1 MRDAANSAVLAV
13 TAVVALGWAGQHVWG
28 WVQDRLED
36 SRAEAPEMRRRRLM
50 IRWLRH
56 HLPVAELVD
65 WLDSGLLGGA
75 MRGLFL
81 PDYSAIFERELR
93 QAIPGGKAAAGCVFA
108 TGIGVWAAGRAVLL
122 ETRFSPHLSSAT
134 VPTGCEQARASSSH
148 SRCRSHGVAAGD
160 HLHPS
165 RAWLAP
171 WVGGAGPLC
180 PRCAR
185 LASSL
190 HSGPGPCLGKSIT
203 SKTGCLWD
211 LRVPGFSIAS

>member
-1 MRDAANSAVLAV
+1 MCGGGAAALAAGPPPPAIDSRLWKAAPCKAVLPATHPSLQTTSSDTSATSSDTDVEQITAKKQPHRVRDAAKSAVLAV
-13 TAVVALGWAGQHVWG
+13 TAIVALGWAGQHVWG

-81 PDYSAIFERELR
+81 PVYSAIFERELR

-108 TGIGVWAAGRAVLL
+108 TGMGVWAAGRAGLL
-122 ETRFSPHLSSAT
+122 EPSSALT
-134 VPTGCEQARASSSH
+134 
-148 SRCRSHGVAAGD
+148 
-160 HLHPS
+160 
-165 RAWLAP
+165 
-171 WVGGAGPLC
+171 
-180 PRCAR
+180 
-185 LASSL
+185 
-190 HSGPGPCLGKSIT
+190 
-203 SKTGCLWD
+203 
-211 LRVPGFSIAS
+211 